1 MTFCWPGRRAL
12 HLCLIATLLA
22 AQLVS
27 TSAAAHAGAHTEAHT
42 NSPDDAMIGTDRA
55 LAEARSTDQRERLL
69 NALERDAVRDALVAR
84 GVNPDAAAER
94 IDRLNDQ
101 ELASL
106 SAQMDELP
114 AGAGAT
120 TLLLV
125 IIILVLLLR

>member
-27 TSAAAHAGAHTEAHT
+27 TSAAAL
-42 NSPDDAMIGTDRA
+42 DDAMIGTDRA
-55 LAEARSTDQRERLL
+55 LAEAHSTDQRERLL

-84 GVNPDAAAER
+84 GVDPDAAAER

>member
-27 TSAAAHAGAHTEAHT
+27 TSAAAHTDT
-42 NSPDDAMIGTDRA
+42 LNDAMIGTDRA
-55 LAEARSTDQRERLL
+55 LAEARSTEQRERLL
-69 NALERDAVRDALVAR
+69 NALERNAVRDALVAR

>member
-1 MTFCWPGRRAL
+1 MTFCCPGRRAL
-12 HLCLIATLLA
+12 HVCLIATLLA

-27 TSAAAHAGAHTEAHT
+27 TTSAAAHTGAHTDT
-42 NSPDDAMIGTDRA
+42 LNDAMIGTDRA

-84 GVNPDAAAER
+84 GVDPDAAAER